1 MGSAARKN
9 NGNGNDHDTIV
20 RLVTQFDSHTQE
32 CAERYSESK
41 NAMSNMRSSVDAGMA
56 ELKTMVAGFA
66 TAATNNADQINIRVN
81 GLSTRVLLAVISG
94 AGVVITGLIV
104 VLGTVLMYGRPW
116 DHL

>member
-1 MGSAARKN
+1 MPSGRKS
-9 NGNGNDHDTIV
+9 NGDHDA
-20 RLVTQFDSHTQE
+20 LVKLMTQFDGHTAE
-32 CAERYSESK
+32 CSDRYAESK
-41 NAMSNMRSSVDAGMA
+41 HTMNNMRMALEGGMA

-66 TAATNNADQINIRVN
+66 DGAKNNADQINLRVN

-94 AGVVITGLIV
+94 AGVVITGLGI